1 MLTRNNLANNLWLI
15 LWNKLSRADSLL
27 NFPVFTY
34 STKGTLKDRQQFG
47 ALVVRYFCTEI
58 SIFPNYELHDCYV
71 HLTIDKLAGKFIFV
85 FFCYLFFFDK
95 ATPWND
101 NWKAKKFPFLRPQ
114 KLIPTIGEQL
124 SKNWGSVDSL
134 RPDIGC
140 FLKHSALYYTFGKD
154 VSFPFFY
161 VQSWIFQVA
170 SGKKVILISNWQKE
184 EELLIEISTT

>member
-27 NFPVFTY
+27 NFPVYMY

-58 SIFPNYELHDCYV
+58 SIFPNYELHDCYDDRQIIWQIYIRF
-71 HLTIDKLAGKFIFV
+71 LL
-85 FFCYLFFFDK
+85 LPFFFDK

-154 VSFPFFY
+154 VSFPFFLC
-161 VQSWIFQVA
+161 SKLDFSSSFW
-170 SGKKVILISNWQKE
+170 
-184 EELLIEISTT
+184 